1 MTSRRLLSLILLL
14 ALLMTACRAPRPTI
28 PASPLAPPAS
38 PLPTIP
44 PTPPTLL
51 EYSPPDGDLNLR
63 LPTLRLAFSRPMD
76 ARSVLRA
83 LSVQPPVPL
92 ELAGYEDGALL
103 LRPTVPLTPGLSF
116 QFVLT
121 PTATDR
127 DGVPLDRAYAWAYHL
142 PPLAVMEGP
151 TRQRPDSPLALYFHY
166 EIDPENAR
174 QAVRI
179 EPAIGGEWKWDAEQ
193 KALVFHP
200 QERLP
205 AGTTL
210 TVSLSADLCDPDG
223 RPFPPPEP
231 FRWTTPPPI
240 LATHPPSG
248 LSIPPETVVR
258 ITFDRPMNWETVV
271 AAFSITPTVSGRFEW
286 EETTF
291 IFRPQQPL
299 EPTTLYTVSLA
310 PSALDSTG
318 KPILS
323 QPYTWAFQTGA
334 PSPTADFGWGAER
347 PGPGRRRPPRRPF
360 PHLRIRRHHPHL

>member
-14 ALLMTACRAPRPTI
+14 ALLMTACRALGPPYPPARWPRPLP
-28 PASPLAPPAS
+28 PAHHPAHAPYPAGILAPGRRPEPAPAHPS
-38 PLPTIP
+38 ACLQPSYGRSERPARPL
-44 PTPPTLL
+44 
-51 EYSPPDGDLNLR
+51 
-63 LPTLRLAFSRPMD
+63 RP
-76 ARSVLRA
+76 A
-83 LSVQPPVPL
+83 PVPL

-200 QERLP
+200 RSGSP
-205 AGTTL
+205 
-210 TVSLSADLCDPDG
+210 PG
-223 RPFPPPEP
+223 RPS
-231 FRWTTPPPI
+231 R
-240 LATHPPSG
+240 
-248 LSIPPETVVR
+248 
-258 ITFDRPMNWETVV
+258 
-271 AAFSITPTVSGRFEW
+271 
-286 EETTF
+286 
-291 IFRPQQPL
+291 
-299 EPTTLYTVSLA
+299 
-310 PSALDSTG
+310 
-318 KPILS
+318 
-323 QPYTWAFQTGA
+323 
-334 PSPTADFGWGAER
+334 SP
-347 PGPGRRRPPRRPF
+347 
-360 PHLRIRRHHPHL
+360 